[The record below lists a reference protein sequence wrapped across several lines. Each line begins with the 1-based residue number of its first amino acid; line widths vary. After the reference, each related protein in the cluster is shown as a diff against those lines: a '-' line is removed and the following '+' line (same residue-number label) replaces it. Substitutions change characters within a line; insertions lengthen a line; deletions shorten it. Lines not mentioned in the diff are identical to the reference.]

1 MTTARTT
8 QAKAAVPHRGR
19 NALLTLAVPLMLQTV
34 TTVVAL
40 SWRDDLPEQ
49 VATHW
54 GTDGPDGFS
63 SVVGSVATLGG
74 TLVALALT
82 FWAIGHFWGQASS
95 TRRLAAGVS
104 VGTAVFLGGIQLLT
118 LAEQRGLEDAAQ
130 AGDVGFALG
139 VSLIAAIAIGAL
151 VAWLLVPGDVMQA
164 ATAPVPATAPRLPLP
179 EGERAVWIRQVTGR
193 SGVWIMVVTT
203 VLTGTMA
210 VLTAQWWMLTIPA
223 ALAALGATMLVW
235 TVRVDAR
242 GLDVRS
248 AVGWPR
254 IHVPATSVEGA
265 KARQVHP
272 LHEFGGWGW
281 RTGVGGTIGIVMR
294 KGEGIEVVHS
304 GGKRLVVTV
313 DDAETAAALLNTMA
327 DRAR

>member
-1 MTTARTT
+1 MARRPPR
-8 QAKAAVPHRGR
+8 AGR
-19 NALLTLAVPLMLQTV
+19 HPL
-34 TTVVAL
+34 
-40 SWRDDLPEQ
+40 
-49 VATHW
+49 

-63 SVVGSVATLGG
+63 SVVGAVATLGG

-118 LAEQRGLEDAAQ
+118 LAEQRGLENAAQ

-151 VAWLLVPGDVMQA
+151 VAWLLVPGDVVQA

-193 SGVWIMVVTT
+193 SGAWIMVVTT
-203 VLTGTMA
+203 VLTGGMA
-210 VLTAQWWMLTIPA
+210 ILTAQWWMLTIPA
-223 ALAALGATMLVW
+223 ALTVLGATMLVL

-242 GLDVRS
+242 GLD
-248 AVGWPR
+248 AQED
-254 IHVPATSVEGA
+254 A
-265 KARQVHP
+265 
-272 LHEFGGWGW
+272 
-281 RTGVGGTIGIVMR
+281 
-294 KGEGIEVVHS
+294 
-304 GGKRLVVTV
+304 
-313 DDAETAAALLNTMA
+313 DD
-327 DRAR
+327 DRARAWAVSARTAFLAGYRAGSGASPEGALLDALELDKAVYEAIYEARHRPAWVPIPLAAVARLATR